1 MFDVWTTCAA
11 PGRAVSVHTFPDSA
25 IKSYPVKCEHSCSNC
40 DRFLVL
46 FPSVCK
52 HVCKNKLIVIRLW
65 EIDIRSVSQILDLVT
80 SFWHVVCLCFRQRD
94 HLINANQSEF
104 YCQSLFKMLAQALYR
119 RESPLWRDWHIR
131 LDNQARQALYRRES
145 PLWRDWHIRLD
156 NQARQKS
163 GHKQVNRTGYCE
175 ILSLK
180 YFSSSAF
187 PQVFFWRLAL
197 FSIDF

>member
-25 IKSYPVKCEHSCSNC
+25 IKSYPGKCEHSCSNC

-131 LDNQARQALYRRES
+131 LDNQARQ
-145 PLWRDWHIRLD
+145 
-156 NQARQKS
+156 KS

-175 ILSLK
+175 ILLYLSTSLLQLFLMFFSDDLP
-180 YFSSSAF
+180 YFQSIFKGEEGGHGYSL
-187 PQVFFWRLAL
+187 LAL
-197 FSIDF
+197 TQL

>member
-25 IKSYPVKCEHSCSNC
+25 IKIYPVKCAHSFSNC
-40 DRFLVL
+40 DRILVL
-46 FPSVCK
+46 FPSVYK
-52 HVCKNKLIVIRLW
+52 HVCKNKLIDIRLW

-131 LDNQARQALYRRES
+131 LDNQARQ
-145 PLWRDWHIRLD
+145 
-156 NQARQKS
+156 KS
-163 GHKQVNRTGYCE
+163 GLNQVNRTGYCE
-175 ILSLK
+175 ILLLK

-197 FSIDF
+197 FSIDFQGGGGRAWL

>member
-1 MFDVWTTCAA
+1 MFEVWTTCAA

-104 YCQSLFKMLAQALYR
+104 YCQSLFKMLA
-119 RESPLWRDWHIR
+119 P
-131 LDNQARQALYRRES
+131 ALYRRES

-156 NQARQKS
+156 NQARQKI
-163 GHKQVNRTGYCE
+163 GLNQVNRTGYCE
-175 ILSLK
+175 ILLLK

-187 PQVFFWRLAL
+187 PQVFFWWLAL

>member
-1 MFDVWTTCAA
+1 MFDVWTTSAA

-40 DRFLVL
+40 DRILVL

-131 LDNQARQALYRRES
+131 LDNQARQ
-145 PLWRDWHIRLD
+145 
-156 NQARQKS
+156 KS
-163 GHKQVNRTGYCE
+163 GLNQVNRTGYCE
-175 ILSLK
+175 ILLYLSTSLLQLFLRFFSDDLP
-180 YFSSSAF
+180 YFQSIFKGEEGGHGYSL
-187 PQVFFWRLAL
+187 LAL
-197 FSIDF
+197 TQL